1 MDMTHT
7 SSSIT
12 PDHRLEGACRAEPR
26 ERNAI
31 SPGRRGRPGRLWRD
45 APPVYRSLVI
55 CLVAR
60 RHVDSATCAAS

>member
-1 MDMTHT
+1 MDMSHT

-31 SPGRRGRPGRLWRD
+31 SPDRPGQLWRD
-45 APPVYRSLVI
+45 GPPVYRSLVI

-60 RHVDSATCAAS
+60 RHVDVATCAAS